1 MTAQE
6 TNPALDILCVVL
18 TVYTI
23 ILLARVLISW
33 AYLFGF
39 RPPLTG
45 PLRTIFDLL
54 DTLTEPV
61 LRPLRA
67 LVPPVRAGGMGI
79 DLSIIIA
86 FVILWVLRIAL
97 GCG

>member
-1 MTAQE
+1 MICQSAVLE
-6 TNPALDILCVVL
+6 VLCVVL

-23 ILLARVLISW
+23 ILLIRVLVSW

-39 RPPLTG
+39 RPPISG
-45 PLRTIFDLL
+45 PFRTVLDLL
-54 DTLTEPV
+54 EAVTEPV

-67 LVPPVRAGGMGI
+67 LIPPIRAGSVGL

-86 FVILWVLRIAL
+86 FVILAVLRIAL
-97 GCG
+97 DCG